1 MGDLLDHE
9 RVNVTTTTML
19 VVVTSLILVTLV
31 GLLVL
36 LLSALRSTARTVA
49 ALTDRLTTL
58 EARTGHL
65 HHELADIDEGLGDVA
80 AALREHRTDATTGTD
95 AEADAEHGT

>member
-1 MGDLLDHE
+1 MRDLLDHE

-19 VVVTSLILVTLV
+19 VLVTSLVLVALV

-80 AALREHRTDATTGTD
+80 AALREHRTDATAGTD
-95 AEADAEHGT
+95 ADAEHGT

>member
-1 MGDLLDHE
+1 
-9 RVNVTTTTML
+9 VTTTTTL
-19 VVVTSLILVTLV
+19 VLVTSLVLVTLV

-36 LLSALRSTARTVA
+36 LLSALRSTSRTVG

-65 HHELADIDEGLGDVA
+65 HHELAEIDEGLDDVA
-80 AALREHRTDATTGTD
+80 AALREHRTDAD
-95 AEADAEHGT
+95 AGADAEHGA